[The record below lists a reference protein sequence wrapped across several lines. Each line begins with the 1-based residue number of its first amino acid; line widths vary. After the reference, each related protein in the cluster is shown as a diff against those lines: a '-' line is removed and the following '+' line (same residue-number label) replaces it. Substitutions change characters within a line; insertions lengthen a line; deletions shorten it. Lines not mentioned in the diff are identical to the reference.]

1 MKNEIHRLAAIAAL
15 ALTLSACG
23 QAPDGGGEAANTDTP
38 EYRAMVFRQSLMRV
52 IGYKAGRVR
61 GMADGNIPVD
71 EAEFARSAAE
81 LATLAGMIEDGMAA
95 GSDSDSIAAS
105 AALPAAWTDPADFA
119 QRAADLRTAAETVA
133 SQAQAG
139 GFQAAQVAASE
150 NIGPT
155 CGGCHRSYRQSD
167 D

>member
-1 MKNEIHRLAAIAAL
+1 MKYEIHRLAALAAV
-15 ALTLSACG
+15 AFTLSACG
-23 QAPDGGGEAANTDTP
+23 QGGGGGDAAVMDTP
-38 EYRAMVFRQSLMRV
+38 EYRAMVYRQSLMRV
-52 IGYKAGRVR
+52 IGFKAGRVR

-71 EAEFARSAAE
+71 EAEFARSAGE
-81 LATLAGMIEDGMAA
+81 LATLAGMIEDGMMA
-95 GSDSDSIAAS
+95 GSDADSIAAS
-105 AALPAAWTDPADFA
+105 NALPAAWEDMGDFA
-119 QRAADLRTAAETVA
+119 MRAANLRTAAQTVA

-150 NIGPT
+150 DIGPA

>member
-1 MKNEIHRLAAIAAL
+1 MKYEIYRLAALAAV

-23 QAPDGGGEAANTDTP
+23 QAPEGGGDTAEMDTP
-38 EYRAMVFRQSLMRV
+38 EYRAMVYRQSLMRV
-52 IGYKAGRVR
+52 IGFKAGRVR

-105 AALPAAWTDPADFA
+105 AALPAAWTDAADFT
-119 QRAADLRTAAETVA
+119 QRVANLRMAAETVA

-139 GFQAAQVAASE
+139 GFQAAQTAASE
-150 NIGPT
+150 DIGPT

>member
-1 MKNEIHRLAAIAAL
+1 MKTEIHRLVAVAAVAF
-15 ALTLSACG
+15 TLSACG
-23 QAPDGGGEAANTDTP
+23 QGGGGAGVDTDAP
-38 EYRAMVFRQSLMRV
+38 EYRAMAYRQALMQV
-52 IGYKAGRVR
+52 IAFKAGRVR

-81 LATLAGMIEDGMAA
+81 LATLAGMIEDGLAA
-95 GSDSDSIAAS
+95 GSDSDSLPGS
-105 AALPAAWTDPADFA
+105 AALPAIWSDLADVR

-133 SQAQAG
+133 SQARAG

-150 NIGPT
+150 DIGPA

>member
-1 MKNEIHRLAAIAAL
+1 MKTEFHRLAAVAAV
-15 ALTLSACG
+15 AFTLSACG
-23 QAPDGGGEAANTDTP
+23 QAPGGDDEAANMDTP
-38 EYRAMVFRQSLMRV
+38 EYRAMVYRQSLMQV
-52 IGYKAGRVR
+52 IGFKAGRVR

-95 GSDSDSIAAS
+95 GSDSDSIASS
-105 AALPAAWTDPADFA
+105 AALPVAWTDSGDFA
-119 QRAADLRTAAETVA
+119 MRAANLRMAAETVA

-150 NIGPT
+150 DIGPA
-155 CGGCHRSYRQSD
+155 CGGCHRTYRQSD

>member
-1 MKNEIHRLAAIAAL
+1 MKTEIHRLVAVAAVAF
-15 ALTLSACG
+15 TLSACG
-23 QAPDGGGEAANTDTP
+23 QGGGGAGVDTDTP
-38 EYRAMVFRQSLMRV
+38 EYRAMAYRQALMRV
-52 IGYKAGRVR
+52 IAFKAGRVR

-81 LATLAGMIEDGMAA
+81 LATLAGMIEDGLAA
-95 GSDSDSIAAS
+95 GSDSDSLPGS
-105 AALPAAWTDPADFA
+105 AALPAIWSDLADVR

-133 SQAQAG
+133 SQARAG

-150 NIGPT
+150 NIGPA

>member
-1 MKNEIHRLAAIAAL
+1 MKYEICRLAAVAVA

-23 QAPDGGGEAANTDTP
+23 QAPGGGGAEMDTP
-38 EYRAMVFRQSLMRV
+38 EYRAMVYRQSLMQV
-52 IGYKAGRVR
+52 IAFKAGRVR

-71 EAEFARSAAE
+71 EEVFARSAAE
-81 LATLAGMIEDGMAA
+81 LATLAGMIEDGMVA
-95 GSDSDSIAAS
+95 GSDSESIPGS

-119 QRAADLRTAAETVA
+119 QRAANLRTAAETVA
-133 SQAQAG
+133 SQAVAG

-150 NIGPT
+150 DIGPA
-155 CGGCHRSYRQSD
+155 CGGCHRNYRQSD

>member
-1 MKNEIHRLAAIAAL
+1 MKYDIHRLVAL
-15 ALTLSACG
+15 AAVAFTLSACG
-23 QAPDGGGEAANTDTP
+23 QAPGGGGEAANMDTP
-38 EYRAMVFRQSLMRV
+38 EYRAMVYRQSLMRV
-52 IGYKAGRVR
+52 IGFKAGRVR

-81 LATLAGMIEDGMAA
+81 LATLAGMIEDGIVA

-105 AALPAAWTDPADFA
+105 AALPAIWNDPGDFA
-119 QRAADLRTAAETVA
+119 MRAANLRSAAETVA

-150 NIGPT
+150 NIGPA
-155 CGGCHRSYRQSD
+155 CGGCHRTYRQSD